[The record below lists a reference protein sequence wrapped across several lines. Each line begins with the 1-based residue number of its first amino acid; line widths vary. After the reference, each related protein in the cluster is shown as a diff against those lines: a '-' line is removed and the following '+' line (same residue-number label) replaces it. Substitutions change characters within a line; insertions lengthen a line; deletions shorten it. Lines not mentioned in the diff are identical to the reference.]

1 MCILINYIICTGAL
15 TDALGLSSTL
25 GAFTAGTLLAE
36 SNYRTQIEADI
47 KPFRGLLLGLFFL
60 TTGASVE
67 PLVLQQE
74 WPTVLALTAG
84 LIAFKAIITTLL
96 GPFFGLSRSESVRT
110 GLLLAG
116 GGEFAFVVLTLA
128 DKLDVLPDLL
138 AKILV
143 GVVVISM
150 ALTPT
155 LSSIADKIAG
165 YIDQQERKNS
175 LDVALLSGKCVDIS
189 SV

>member
-1 MCILINYIICTGAL
+1 
-15 TDALGLSSTL
+15 
-25 GAFTAGTLLAE
+25 
-36 SNYRTQIEADI
+36 
-47 KPFRGLLLGLFFL
+47 
-60 TTGASVE
+60 
-67 PLVLQQE
+67 
-74 WPTVLALTAG
+74 VLALTAG
-84 LIAFKAIITTLL
+84 LIAFKSIITTLL
-96 GPFFGLSRSESVRT
+96 GPLFGLSRSDSVRT

-175 LDVALLSGKCVDIS
+175 LDVALQSGES
-189 SV
+189 SVSTAVQQYSAVQAPDRIS

>member
-1 MCILINYIICTGAL
+1 M
-15 TDALGLSSTL
+15 
-25 GAFTAGTLLAE
+25 
-36 SNYRTQIEADI
+36 
-47 KPFRGLLLGLFFL
+47 
-60 TTGASVE
+60 
-67 PLVLQQE
+67 
-74 WPTVLALTAG
+74 LALTAG

-96 GPFFGLSRSESVRT
+96 GPLFGLSRSDSVRT

-175 LDVALLSGKCVDIS
+175 LDVALLSGQCTDITHLGCLYLIMIRYLYS
-189 SV
+189 KQSLDSKLNE

>member
-1 MCILINYIICTGAL
+1 
-15 TDALGLSSTL
+15 
-25 GAFTAGTLLAE
+25 
-36 SNYRTQIEADI
+36 
-47 KPFRGLLLGLFFL
+47 
-60 TTGASVE
+60 
-67 PLVLQQE
+67 VLQQE

-84 LIAFKAIITTLL
+84 LIAFKSIITTLL
-96 GPFFGLSRSESVRT
+96 GPLFGLSRSDSVRT

-143 GVVVISM
+143 GVVISM

-175 LDVALLSGKCVDIS
+175 LDVALQSGESSARTAVQQHSAVQFRHLIGSRSPRLSAHLT
-189 SV
+189 